1 MNTAQHQVGP
11 DTWAT
16 CALFS
21 KRLAERK
28 KKTKK
33 TKFNPK
39 TEIGLTHWGKTKGSI
54 KPQVEVYPRLRAAC
68 RSAQLGR
75 QSHHGAGKLS
85 RWLSV
90 MAHGGNDQYFLVLE
104 VLSI

>member
-1 MNTAQHQVGP
+1 VKNQEAPTPNPIPQPFIQACCAHEFPNPLKIFTFEQPTPASNIFFFCFAMNTPQHQVGP

-28 KKTKK
+28 KNKK

-54 KPQVEVYPRLRAAC
+54 KAQVDL
-68 RSAQLGR
+68 
-75 QSHHGAGKLS
+75 
-85 RWLSV
+85 
-90 MAHGGNDQYFLVLE
+90 
-104 VLSI
+104 